1 MTFLEA
7 MWKIWHCF
15 WKDVAASC
23 SAVKILGRGLEQWC
37 VSSTPFFLL
46 ADTYLDLQLELMR
59 RKQSMQHFDQ
69 RQLLL
74 LENAYYQ
81 VCRELWCADFF

>member
-1 MTFLEA
+1 
-7 MWKIWHCF
+7 
-15 WKDVAASC
+15 
-23 SAVKILGRGLEQWC
+23 
-37 VSSTPFFLL
+37 
-46 ADTYLDLQLELMR
+46 MR

-81 VCRELWCADFF
+81 VGGVPKVYQGGLMAL

>member
-1 MTFLEA
+1 
-7 MWKIWHCF
+7 
-15 WKDVAASC
+15 
-23 SAVKILGRGLEQWC
+23 
-37 VSSTPFFLL
+37 
-46 ADTYLDLQLELMR
+46 MR

-81 VCRELWCADFF
+81 VQPVKRYYPSATNGSTSVTHQNVLLARKKKDRL